1 MGRKPPSDISRGK
14 GRPPL
19 NDGHPT
25 IKTTVRFD
33 REMVERITV
42 VCADESMAEFVR
54 RATEQRLR
62 REEARVR
69 AKFAKMSPSDWDEI
83 EVDAD

>member
-1 MGRKPPSDISRGK
+1 MRKKPPSDIDRGK

-19 NDGHPT
+19 SDEHPT

-33 REMVERITV
+33 REMAERIFV
-42 VCADESMAEFVR
+42 VRGNESMAEFVR

-62 REEARVR
+62 REEARLR
-69 AKFAKMSPSDWDEI
+69 ARFAKMDPSTWDAI
-83 EVDAD
+83 EVDPE

>member
-1 MGRKPPSDISRGK
+1 MGRKPPSAIDRER

-19 NDGHPT
+19 SDNHPT

-33 REMVERITV
+33 REMAERIYV
-42 VCADESMAEFVR
+42 VRGKESMAEFVR

-69 AKFAKMSPSDWDEI
+69 AKFAKMSPSDWNEI
-83 EVDAD
+83 QVDLD